1 MSIIV
6 RCELYRNDF
15 DRKEFDKKFFLL
27 ESLREWLFQ
36 ICNWDYATGMFF
48 TSPDKPAPM
57 IDHSSIS
64 VRHSMYGGAVW
75 VHMIQDSVTGGI
87 LYSDGKYTNKQK
99 YISAEVRD
107 WLRESRGRQQ
117 SQKWNFI

>member
-36 ICNWDYATGMFF
+36 ICNRDYVTGMYF
-48 TSPDKPAPM
+48 TSPDKPASM
-57 IDHSSIS
+57 IDYSSIS
-64 VRHSMYGGAVW
+64 VRHSIYGGSVW
-75 VHMIQDSVTGGI
+75 VHMIQNSATGGI

-99 YISAEVRD
+99 HISAEVRD
-107 WLRESRGRQQ
+107 WLRESRERQQ
-117 SQKWNFI
+117 SQKMFFV